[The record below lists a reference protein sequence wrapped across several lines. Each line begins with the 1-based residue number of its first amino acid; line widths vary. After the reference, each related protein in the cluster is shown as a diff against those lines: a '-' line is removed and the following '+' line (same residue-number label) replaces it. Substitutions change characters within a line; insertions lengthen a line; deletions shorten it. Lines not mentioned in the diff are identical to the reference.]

1 MTVIV
6 VVVIKDQSTTTTID
20 LSQKLLS
27 AETIDEGRSGKR
39 REDTTE
45 QQTDD
50 RIIQPAGEEVT
61 IVTNSRYDDIE
72 NTTPGF

>member
-6 VVVIKDQSTTTTID
+6 VVVIKDQSTTTTISID
-20 LSQKLLS
+20 PTQELLS
-27 AETIDEGRSGKR
+27 TETIGEAKSDG
-39 REDTTE
+39 E

-61 IVTNSRYDDIE
+61 VATNSRYDNIE
-72 NTTPGF
+72 NITPGF

>member
-6 VVVIKDQSTTTTID
+6 VVVIKDQSTTTTTSID
-20 LSQKLLS
+20 PTQELLS
-27 AETIDEGRSGKR
+27 TETIGEAKSDG
-39 REDTTE
+39 E

-61 IVTNSRYDDIE
+61 VATNSRYDNIE
-72 NTTPGF
+72 NITPGF

>member
-6 VVVIKDQSTTTTID
+6 VVVIKDQSTTTTISID
-20 LSQKLLS
+20 PTQELLS
-27 AETIDEGRSGKR
+27 TKTIGEVKSDE
-39 REDTTE
+39 E

-61 IVTNSRYDDIE
+61 VATNSRYDNIE
-72 NTTPGF
+72 NITPGF

>member
-6 VVVIKDQSTTTTID
+6 VVVIKDQSTTTTISID
-20 LSQKLLS
+20 PTQELLS
-27 AETIDEGRSGKR
+27 TETIGEVKSGR
-39 REDTTE
+39 E

-61 IVTNSRYDDIE
+61 VATNSRYDDIE
-72 NTTPGF
+72 NITPGF

>member
-6 VVVIKDQSTTTTID
+6 VVVIKDQSTTTTTSID
-20 LSQKLLS
+20 PTQELLS
-27 AETIDEGRSGKR
+27 TETIGEAKSDG
-39 REDTTE
+39 E

-61 IVTNSRYDDIE
+61 VATNSRYDDIE
-72 NTTPGF
+72 NITPGF

>member
-6 VVVIKDQSTTTTID
+6 VVVIKDQSTTTTISID
-20 LSQKLLS
+20 PTQELLS
-27 AETIDEGRSGKR
+27 TETIGEAKSDG
-39 REDTTE
+39 E

-61 IVTNSRYDDIE
+61 VATNSRYDDIE
-72 NTTPGF
+72 NITPGF

>member
-6 VVVIKDQSTTTTID
+6 VVVIKDQSTTTTISID
-20 LSQKLLS
+20 PTQELLS
-27 AETIDEGRSGKR
+27 TETIGEAKSDG
-39 REDTTE
+39 E

-61 IVTNSRYDDIE
+61 VATNSRYNNIE
-72 NTTPGF
+72 NITPGF

>member
-6 VVVIKDQSTTTTID
+6 VVVIKDQSTTTTTSID
-20 LSQKLLS
+20 PTQELLS
-27 AETIDEGRSGKR
+27 TETIGEAKSGG
-39 REDTTE
+39 E

-61 IVTNSRYDDIE
+61 VATNSRYDDIE
-72 NTTPGF
+72 NITPGF

>member
-6 VVVIKDQSTTTTID
+6 VVVIKDQSTTTTISID
-20 LSQKLLS
+20 PTQELLS
-27 AETIDEGRSGKR
+27 TETIGEAKSGG
-39 REDTTE
+39 E

-61 IVTNSRYDDIE
+61 VATNSRYDNIE
-72 NTTPGF
+72 NITPGF